1 MAKKPIKKD
10 KQEANIED
18 QIDNEILNQ
27 ETVGDLKSNNNI
39 LKYSMIIIFSLIC
52 GGIITL
58 SFSTKISA
66 LLPSGMAPL
75 ARFLSPSEA
84 LAIERIQIYK
94 LETDN
99 RLNKIEN
106 IKHPNVDLKIKE
118 LRDEISNDIAQISKE
133 LTEID
138 NSKIENRLSEL
149 EKKIT
154 NTLTLVD
161 ELVFNSSK
169 NVIIND
175 SPLNKNYDLI
185 IKKLR
190 SEITFL
196 SNQQNLLIEQFNTL
210 KNANLNTFKKN
221 SKDLNDFDKIKEA
234 LNFGG
239 PYKLAL
245 EEISKKEIQIPK
257 VLLDNSEG
265 ALNFGGPYKLALEEI
280 SKKEIQ
286 IPKVL
291 LDNSEGV
298 VTMNYLKTNFPTV
311 AHASLKASLKQTDE
325 SGLGGKLL
333 GFLKSQVTV
342 RSLDAQEGN
351 SINAILSRMQVALN
365 NDDLSEAIRQ
375 SSDLNG
381 AAKSE
386 IKDWLSLAVK
396 RQETVDAFSEML
408 GN

>member
-196 SNQQNLLIEQFNTL
+196 SNQQNFLIEQFNTL
-210 KNANLNTFKKN
+210 KNANLNTSKKN
-221 SKDLNDFDKIKEA
+221 SKDLNDFDKIKE
-234 LNFGG
+234 
-239 PYKLAL
+239 
-245 EEISKKEIQIPK
+245 
-257 VLLDNSEG
+257 

-365 NDDLSEAIRQ
+365 NDDLSEVIRQ

-396 RQETVDAFSEML
+396 RQETIEAFSEML

>member
-39 LKYSMIIIFSLIC
+39 IKYSMIIIFSLIC

-138 NSKIENRLSEL
+138 NSKIENRLNEL

-196 SNQQNLLIEQFNTL
+196 SNQQNFLIEQFNTL
-210 KNANLNTFKKN
+210 KNANLNTSKKN
-221 SKDLNDFDKIKEA
+221 SKDLNDFDKIKE
-234 LNFGG
+234 
-239 PYKLAL
+239 
-245 EEISKKEIQIPK
+245 
-257 VLLDNSEG
+257 

>member
-138 NSKIENRLSEL
+138 NSKIENRLNEL
-149 EKKIT
+149 EKKLT

-210 KNANLNTFKKN
+210 KNANLNTSKKN
-221 SKDLNDFDKIKEA
+221 SKDLNDFDKIKE
-234 LNFGG
+234 
-239 PYKLAL
+239 
-245 EEISKKEIQIPK
+245 
-257 VLLDNSEG
+257 

>member
-196 SNQQNLLIEQFNTL
+196 SNQQNFLIEQFNTL
-210 KNANLNTFKKN
+210 KNANLNTSKKN
-221 SKDLNDFDKIKEA
+221 SKDLNDFDKIKE
-234 LNFGG
+234 
-239 PYKLAL
+239 
-245 EEISKKEIQIPK
+245 
-257 VLLDNSEG
+257 

-311 AHASLKASLKQTDE
+311 AHASLKASLKQSDE
-325 SGLGGKLL
+325 TGLGGKLL

>member
-39 LKYSMIIIFSLIC
+39 LKYSIIIIFSLIC

-58 SFSTKISA
+58 TFSTKISA

-210 KNANLNTFKKN
+210 KNANLNTSKKN

-245 EEISKKEIQIPK
+245 EEISKKETQIPK
-257 VLLDNSEG
+257 
-265 ALNFGGPYKLALEEI
+265 A
-280 SKKEIQ
+280 
-286 IPKVL
+286 L

-311 AHASLKASLKQTDE
+311 AHASLKASLKQSDE

-365 NDDLSEAIRQ
+365 NDDLSEVIRQ

-396 RQETVDAFSEML
+396 RQETIEAFSEML

>member
-190 SEITFL
+190 SEINFL

-210 KNANLNTFKKN
+210 KTANLNTFKKN

-245 EEISKKEIQIPK
+245 EKISKKETQIP
-257 VLLDNSEG
+257 N
-265 ALNFGGPYKLALEEI
+265 A
-280 SKKEIQ
+280 
-286 IPKVL
+286 L

-333 GFLKSQVTV
+333 GFLKSQVIV

-365 NDDLSEAIRQ
+365 NDDLSEVIRQ

-396 RQETVDAFSEML
+396 RQETIEAFSEML

>member
-39 LKYSMIIIFSLIC
+39 LKYSIIIIFSLIC

-210 KNANLNTFKKN
+210 KNANLNTSKKN
-221 SKDLNDFDKIKEA
+221 SKDLNDFDKIKE
-234 LNFGG
+234 
-239 PYKLAL
+239 
-245 EEISKKEIQIPK
+245 
-257 VLLDNSEG
+257 

-375 SSDLNG
+375 SSDLNKT
-381 AAKSE
+381 AKSE
-386 IKDWLSLAVK
+386 IKDWLLLAVK

>member
-39 LKYSMIIIFSLIC
+39 LKYSVIIIFSLIC

-138 NSKIENRLSEL
+138 NSKIENRLSDL

-196 SNQQNLLIEQFNTL
+196 SNQQNFLIEQFNTL
-210 KNANLNTFKKN
+210 KNANLNTPNNN
-221 SKDLNDFDKIKEA
+221 SKDLNDFDKIKE
-234 LNFGG
+234 
-239 PYKLAL
+239 
-245 EEISKKEIQIPK
+245 
-257 VLLDNSEG
+257 

-365 NDDLSEAIRQ
+365 NDDLSEVIRQ

>member
-196 SNQQNLLIEQFNTL
+196 SNQQNFLIEQFNTL
-210 KNANLNTFKKN
+210 KNANLNTPNKN
-221 SKDLNDFDKIKEA
+221 SKDLNDFDKIKE
-234 LNFGG
+234 
-239 PYKLAL
+239 
-245 EEISKKEIQIPK
+245 
-257 VLLDNSEG
+257 

-365 NDDLSEAIRQ
+365 NDDLSEVIRQ

>member
-210 KNANLNTFKKN
+210 KTANLNTFKKN
-221 SKDLNDFDKIKEA
+221 SKDLNDFDKIKE
-234 LNFGG
+234 
-239 PYKLAL
+239 
-245 EEISKKEIQIPK
+245 
-257 VLLDNSEG
+257 

-365 NDDLSEAIRQ
+365 NDDLSEVIRQ

>member
-10 KQEANIED
+10 KQETNIED

-265 ALNFGGPYKLALEEI
+265 
-280 SKKEIQ
+280 
-286 IPKVL
+286 
-291 LDNSEGV
+291 V

-365 NDDLSEAIRQ
+365 NDDLSEVIRQ

>member
-39 LKYSMIIIFSLIC
+39 IKYSMIIIFSLIC

-138 NSKIENRLSEL
+138 NSKIENRLSDL

-221 SKDLNDFDKIKEA
+221 SKDLNDFDKIKE
-234 LNFGG
+234 
-239 PYKLAL
+239 
-245 EEISKKEIQIPK
+245 
-257 VLLDNSEG
+257 

-396 RQETVDAFSEML
+396 RQETIEAFSEML

>member
-39 LKYSMIIIFSLIC
+39 LKYSIIIIFSLIC

-138 NSKIENRLSEL
+138 NSKIENRLNEL

-210 KNANLNTFKKN
+210 KNANLNTSKKN

-245 EEISKKEIQIPK
+245 EEISKKET
-257 VLLDNSEG
+257 
-265 ALNFGGPYKLALEEI
+265 
-280 SKKEIQ
+280 Q

-311 AHASLKASLKQTDE
+311 AHASLKASLKQSDE

>member
-39 LKYSMIIIFSLIC
+39 LKYSIIIILLLIC

-133 LTEID
+133 LSEID
-138 NSKIENRLSEL
+138 NSKIENRLSGL

-169 NVIIND
+169 NVIISD
-175 SPLNKNYDLI
+175 SPSNKNYDLI

-196 SNQQNLLIEQFNTL
+196 SNQQNFLIEQFNTL

-221 SKDLNDFDKIKEA
+221 SKDLNDFDKIKE
-234 LNFGG
+234 
-239 PYKLAL
+239 
-245 EEISKKEIQIPK
+245 
-257 VLLDNSEG
+257 

-351 SINAILSRMQVALN
+351 SVNAILSRMQVALN
-365 NDDLSEAIRQ
+365 NDDLSEVIRQ

-386 IKDWLSLAVK
+386 IKDWLSLVLK
-396 RQETVDAFSEML
+396 RQETIEAFSEML

>member
-196 SNQQNLLIEQFNTL
+196 SNQQNFLIEQFNTL
-210 KNANLNTFKKN
+210 KNANLNTSKKN
-221 SKDLNDFDKIKEA
+221 SKDLNDFDKIKE
-234 LNFGG
+234 
-239 PYKLAL
+239 
-245 EEISKKEIQIPK
+245 
-257 VLLDNSEG
+257 

-311 AHASLKASLKQTDE
+311 AHASLKASLKQSDE
-325 SGLGGKLL
+325 TGLGGKLL

-351 SINAILSRMQVALN
+351 SVNAILSRMQVALN
-365 NDDLSEAIRQ
+365 NDDLSEVIRQ

>member
-39 LKYSMIIIFSLIC
+39 LKYSIIIIFSLIC

-210 KNANLNTFKKN
+210 KNANLNTSKKN
-221 SKDLNDFDKIKEA
+221 SKDLNDFDKIKE
-234 LNFGG
+234 
-239 PYKLAL
+239 
-245 EEISKKEIQIPK
+245 
-257 VLLDNSEG
+257 

>member
-39 LKYSMIIIFSLIC
+39 IKYSMIIIFSLIC

-138 NSKIENRLSEL
+138 NSKIENRLNEL

-265 ALNFGGPYKLALEEI
+265 
-280 SKKEIQ
+280 
-286 IPKVL
+286 
-291 LDNSEGV
+291 V

-351 SINAILSRMQVALN
+351 SVNAILSRMQVALN

>member
-210 KNANLNTFKKN
+210 KTANLNTFKKN
-221 SKDLNDFDKIKEA
+221 SKDLNDFDKIKE
-234 LNFGG
+234 
-239 PYKLAL
+239 
-245 EEISKKEIQIPK
+245 
-257 VLLDNSEG
+257 

>member
-138 NSKIENRLSEL
+138 NSKIENRLNEL

-221 SKDLNDFDKIKEA
+221 SKDLNDFDKIKE
-234 LNFGG
+234 
-239 PYKLAL
+239 
-245 EEISKKEIQIPK
+245 
-257 VLLDNSEG
+257 

-396 RQETVDAFSEML
+396 RQETIDAFSEML

>member
-39 LKYSMIIIFSLIC
+39 LKYSIIIIFSLIC

-196 SNQQNLLIEQFNTL
+196 SNQQNFLIEQFNTL
-210 KNANLNTFKKN
+210 KNANLNTPNNN

-245 EEISKKEIQIPK
+245 EEISKKETQIPK
-257 VLLDNSEG
+257 
-265 ALNFGGPYKLALEEI
+265 A
-280 SKKEIQ
+280 
-286 IPKVL
+286 L

-311 AHASLKASLKQTDE
+311 AHASLKASLKQSDE

-365 NDDLSEAIRQ
+365 NDDLSEVIRQ

-396 RQETVDAFSEML
+396 RQETIEAFSEML

>member
-10 KQEANIED
+10 KQETNIED

-39 LKYSMIIIFSLIC
+39 IKYSMIIIFSLIC
-52 GGIITL
+52 GGIIAL

-106 IKHPNVDLKIKE
+106 IKHPNVDLKVKE
-118 LRDEISNDIAQISKE
+118 LRDEINNDIYQISKE
-133 LTEID
+133 LSEID
-138 NSKIENRLSEL
+138 NSKIENRLSDL

-161 ELVFNSSK
+161 ELVFNASK

-175 SPLNKNYDLI
+175 NPLNKNYDLI

-196 SNQQNLLIEQFNTL
+196 SNQQNFLIEQFNTL
-210 KNANLNTFKKN
+210 KTANLNTPNNN

-245 EEISKKEIQIPK
+245 EEISKKETQIPK
-257 VLLDNSEG
+257 
-265 ALNFGGPYKLALEEI
+265 A
-280 SKKEIQ
+280 
-286 IPKVL
+286 L

-311 AHASLKASLKQTDE
+311 AHASLKASLKQSDE

-351 SINAILSRMQVALN
+351 SVNAILSRMQVALN
-365 NDDLSEAIRQ
+365 NDDLSEVIRQ
-375 SSDLNG
+375 SSDLDKT
-381 AAKSE
+381 AKSE
-386 IKDWLSLAVK
+386 IKDWLLLAVK

>member
-39 LKYSMIIIFSLIC
+39 LKYSIIIIFSLIC

-58 SFSTKISA
+58 TFSTKISA

-196 SNQQNLLIEQFNTL
+196 SNQQNFLIEQFNTL
-210 KNANLNTFKKN
+210 KNANLNTSKKN
-221 SKDLNDFDKIKEA
+221 SKDLNDFDKIKE
-234 LNFGG
+234 
-239 PYKLAL
+239 
-245 EEISKKEIQIPK
+245 
-257 VLLDNSEG
+257 

-325 SGLGGKLL
+325 TGLGGKLL

-365 NDDLSEAIRQ
+365 NDDLSEVIRQ

>member
-265 ALNFGGPYKLALEEI
+265 
-280 SKKEIQ
+280 
-286 IPKVL
+286 
-291 LDNSEGV
+291 V

>member
-138 NSKIENRLSEL
+138 NSKIENRLNEL

-210 KNANLNTFKKN
+210 KNANLNTSKKN
-221 SKDLNDFDKIKEA
+221 SKDLNDFDKIKE
-234 LNFGG
+234 
-239 PYKLAL
+239 
-245 EEISKKEIQIPK
+245 
-257 VLLDNSEG
+257 

-365 NDDLSEAIRQ
+365 NDDLSEVIRQ

-396 RQETVDAFSEML
+396 RQETIEAFSKML

>member
-265 ALNFGGPYKLALEEI
+265 
-280 SKKEIQ
+280 
-286 IPKVL
+286 
-291 LDNSEGV
+291 V

-311 AHASLKASLKQTDE
+311 AHASLKASLKQSDE
-325 SGLGGKLL
+325 TGLGGKLL

>member
-245 EEISKKEIQIPK
+245 EEISKKETQIP
-257 VLLDNSEG
+257 N
-265 ALNFGGPYKLALEEI
+265 
-280 SKKEIQ
+280 
-286 IPKVL
+286 VL

-311 AHASLKASLKQTDE
+311 AHASLKASLKQSDE

-365 NDDLSEAIRQ
+365 NDDLSEVIRQ

-396 RQETVDAFSEML
+396 RQETIEAFSEML

>member
-138 NSKIENRLSEL
+138 NSKIESRLSDL

-265 ALNFGGPYKLALEEI
+265 
-280 SKKEIQ
+280 
-286 IPKVL
+286 
-291 LDNSEGV
+291 V

-365 NDDLSEAIRQ
+365 NDDLSEVIRQ

>member
-27 ETVGDLKSNNNI
+27 EAVGDLKSNNNI

-138 NSKIENRLSEL
+138 NSKIENRLNEL
-149 EKKIT
+149 EKKLT

-265 ALNFGGPYKLALEEI
+265 
-280 SKKEIQ
+280 
-286 IPKVL
+286 
-291 LDNSEGV
+291 V

-311 AHASLKASLKQTDE
+311 AHASLKASLKQSDE
-325 SGLGGKLL
+325 TGLGGKLL

>member
-39 LKYSMIIIFSLIC
+39 LKYSIIIIFSLIC

-58 SFSTKISA
+58 TFSTKISA
-66 LLPSGMAPL
+66 LLPSGMSPL

-133 LTEID
+133 LSEID
-138 NSKIENRLSEL
+138 NSKIENRLSDL

-196 SNQQNLLIEQFNTL
+196 SNQQNFLIEQFNTL
-210 KNANLNTFKKN
+210 KNANLNTSKKN
-221 SKDLNDFDKIKEA
+221 SKDLNDFDKIKE
-234 LNFGG
+234 
-239 PYKLAL
+239 
-245 EEISKKEIQIPK
+245 
-257 VLLDNSEG
+257 

-311 AHASLKASLKQTDE
+311 AHASLKASLKQSDE
-325 SGLGGKLL
+325 TGLGGKLL

-365 NDDLSEAIRQ
+365 NDDLSEVIRQ

>member
-39 LKYSMIIIFSLIC
+39 IKYSMIIIFSLIC

-196 SNQQNLLIEQFNTL
+196 SNQQNFLIEQFNTL
-210 KNANLNTFKKN
+210 KNANLNTSKKN
-221 SKDLNDFDKIKEA
+221 SKDLNDFDKIKE
-234 LNFGG
+234 
-239 PYKLAL
+239 
-245 EEISKKEIQIPK
+245 
-257 VLLDNSEG
+257 

>member
-66 LLPSGMAPL
+66 LLPSEMAPL

-138 NSKIENRLSEL
+138 NSKIENRLNEL

-221 SKDLNDFDKIKEA
+221 SKDLNDFDKIKE
-234 LNFGG
+234 
-239 PYKLAL
+239 
-245 EEISKKEIQIPK
+245 
-257 VLLDNSEG
+257 

>member
-210 KNANLNTFKKN
+210 KNANLNTSKKN
-221 SKDLNDFDKIKEA
+221 SKDLNDFDKIKE
-234 LNFGG
+234 
-239 PYKLAL
+239 
-245 EEISKKEIQIPK
+245 
-257 VLLDNSEG
+257 

-311 AHASLKASLKQTDE
+311 AHASLKASLKQSDE

-365 NDDLSEAIRQ
+365 NDDLSEVIRQ

-396 RQETVDAFSEML
+396 RQETIEAFSEML

>member
-27 ETVGDLKSNNNI
+27 EAVGDLKSNNNI

-196 SNQQNLLIEQFNTL
+196 SNQQNFLIEQFNTL
-210 KNANLNTFKKN
+210 KNANLNTSKKN
-221 SKDLNDFDKIKEA
+221 SKDLNDFDKIKE
-234 LNFGG
+234 
-239 PYKLAL
+239 
-245 EEISKKEIQIPK
+245 
-257 VLLDNSEG
+257 

-365 NDDLSEAIRQ
+365 NDDLSEVIRQ

>member
-265 ALNFGGPYKLALEEI
+265 
-280 SKKEIQ
+280 
-286 IPKVL
+286 
-291 LDNSEGV
+291 V

-311 AHASLKASLKQTDE
+311 AHASLKASLKQSDE
-325 SGLGGKLL
+325 TGLGGKLL

-365 NDDLSEAIRQ
+365 NDDLSEVIRQ

>member
-39 LKYSMIIIFSLIC
+39 LKYSIIIIFSLIC

-58 SFSTKISA
+58 TFSTKISA

-196 SNQQNLLIEQFNTL
+196 SNQQNFLIEQFNTL
-210 KNANLNTFKKN
+210 KNANLNTSKKN
-221 SKDLNDFDKIKEA
+221 SKDLNDFDKIKE
-234 LNFGG
+234 
-239 PYKLAL
+239 
-245 EEISKKEIQIPK
+245 
-257 VLLDNSEG
+257 

-365 NDDLSEAIRQ
+365 NDDLSEVIRQ

-396 RQETVDAFSEML
+396 RQETIEAFSEML

>member
-39 LKYSMIIIFSLIC
+39 LKYSIIIIFSLIC

-58 SFSTKISA
+58 TFSTKISA
-66 LLPSGMAPL
+66 LLPSGMSPL

-106 IKHPNVDLKIKE
+106 IKHPNVDLKVKE
-118 LRDEISNDIAQISKE
+118 LRDEINNDIYQISKE
-133 LTEID
+133 LSEID
-138 NSKIENRLSEL
+138 NSKIESRLSDL

-154 NTLTLVD
+154 NTITLVD

-210 KNANLNTFKKN
+210 KTANLNTFKKN
-221 SKDLNDFDKIKEA
+221 SKDLNDFDKIKE
-234 LNFGG
+234 
-239 PYKLAL
+239 
-245 EEISKKEIQIPK
+245 
-257 VLLDNSEG
+257 

-396 RQETVDAFSEML
+396 RQETIEAFSEML

>member
-39 LKYSMIIIFSLIC
+39 IKYSMIIIFSLIC

-210 KNANLNTFKKN
+210 KNANLNTSKKN
-221 SKDLNDFDKIKEA
+221 SKDLNDFDKIKE
-234 LNFGG
+234 
-239 PYKLAL
+239 
-245 EEISKKEIQIPK
+245 
-257 VLLDNSEG
+257 

>member
-39 LKYSMIIIFSLIC
+39 IKYSMIIIFSLIC

-138 NSKIENRLSEL
+138 NSKIENRLNEL

-210 KNANLNTFKKN
+210 KNANLNTSKKN
-221 SKDLNDFDKIKEA
+221 SKDLNDFDKIKE
-234 LNFGG
+234 
-239 PYKLAL
+239 
-245 EEISKKEIQIPK
+245 
-257 VLLDNSEG
+257 

-351 SINAILSRMQVALN
+351 SVNAILSRMQVALN

>member
-39 LKYSMIIIFSLIC
+39 IKYSMIIIFSLIC

-210 KNANLNTFKKN
+210 KTANLNTFKKN
-221 SKDLNDFDKIKEA
+221 SKDLNDFDKIKE
-234 LNFGG
+234 
-239 PYKLAL
+239 
-245 EEISKKEIQIPK
+245 
-257 VLLDNSEG
+257 

-351 SINAILSRMQVALN
+351 SVNAILSRMQVALN
-365 NDDLSEAIRQ
+365 NDDLSEVIRQ

>member
-210 KNANLNTFKKN
+210 KNANLNTSKKN
-221 SKDLNDFDKIKEA
+221 SKDLNDFDKIKE
-234 LNFGG
+234 
-239 PYKLAL
+239 
-245 EEISKKEIQIPK
+245 
-257 VLLDNSEG
+257 

-311 AHASLKASLKQTDE
+311 AHASLKASLKQSDE
-325 SGLGGKLL
+325 TGLGGKLL

-365 NDDLSEAIRQ
+365 NDDLSEVIRQ

-396 RQETVDAFSEML
+396 RQETIEAFSEML